1 MATEPETQPAVDP
14 EGPPQ
19 GAPEP
24 PPWPSRFTEEGEGL
38 RDCIRWFVKL
48 RWLAIFGVAIA
59 TWISSGILTVIELP
73 LPLYAVVALMA
84 VFNATVWGISRRVG
98 EDVPSF
104 SRKLIVLQIGADL
117 LFLTSLLHFA
127 GGAENPFSFFYFFLV
142 VISGILLGRRE
153 SYAAAA
159 ATILLFSGMA
169 VLEQVGVLQHHHLRG
184 YPSFVTGTHVGDM
197 GPSILPPDGMPIF
210 LPLHAF
216 LLAFSLTALV
226 MCYFVDLVTR
236 ALRASVHRERTEGA
250 KDRAIME
257 SMQEGIVCFGA
268 EGEVLSCNRAA
279 RLLHGCGQDDCS
291 SPCVCAAG
299 RIDAHSVEEIVRD
312 ILGGRKEQAVFE
324 SARGE
329 RLLLNTLRPVTE
341 PSGRRAGV
349 VWVLVDLTETRRL
362 QMEVL
367 QHERSAV
374 LAEIAAF
381 VAHDVGNLLDGTLN
395 GLRILEASAKDPTE
409 CAKWARE
416 LRARVEQVPAVV
428 RGLVE
433 LSRRSML
440 HRETVD
446 VLEVVHRAKHMLG
459 VRAQQRGIRCELGAA
474 PVPPLRGDGIYL
486 SMAVVNL
493 LLNAFDAV
501 GRGGRVRIRVRPA
514 GDRPDAVEIAVEDD
528 GCGIDAADQE
538 RIFDPFYTTK
548 SESGGTGLGLT
559 IVRRI
564 VQEHGGAIRVD
575 SAPGKGSTFTITIP
589 VAACR
594 TPSTEGV
601 STKPHEGTERIGQD
615 DVPLRAS
622 S

>member
-1 MATEPETQPAVDP
+1 MATDAASRPAV
-14 EGPPQ
+14 GPGSPPP

-24 PPWPSRFTEEGEGL
+24 PPWPSRFTGEGEGL

-48 RWLAIFGVAIA
+48 RWLATFGVAVA
-59 TWISSGILTVIELP
+59 TWISSDILTVMETP
-73 LPLYAVVALMA
+73 LPLYVVVALMS
-84 VFNATVWGISRRVG
+84 VFNAIVWRLSRRAG
-98 EDVPSF
+98 GDTPAF
-104 SRKLIVLQIGADL
+104 SRKLIILQIGADL
-117 LFLTSLLHFA
+117 FFLTSLLHFA

-142 VISGILLGRRE
+142 VISGMLLGRRE
-153 SYAAAA
+153 SYATAAA
-159 ATILLFSGMA
+159 AILLFSGVA
-169 VLEQVGVLQHHHLRG
+169 VLEQAGVLAHHHLRG
-184 YPSFVTGTHVGDM
+184 YPSFVTGTHVGNG
-197 GPSILPPDGMPIF
+197 GPSILPPDGIPIF

-236 ALRASVHRERTEGA
+236 ALRASLHRERTEGA

-279 RLLHGCGQDDCS
+279 RLLYGCGPDGCP
-291 SPCVCAAG
+291 SPCACASG

-312 ILGGRKEQAVFE
+312 ILGGRKERAVFE

-395 GLRILEASAKDPTE
+395 GLRILEASAQDPTE

-416 LRARVEQVPAVV
+416 LRARIEQVPAVV

-446 VLEVVHRAKHMLG
+446 VLEVVHRAMHMLG
-459 VRAQQRGIRCELGAA
+459 VRAQQRGIRCELRAA

-501 GRGGRVRIRVRPA
+501 GRGGRVRINVRAP
-514 GDRPDAVEIAVEDD
+514 GDRADAVEIAVEDD
-528 GCGIDAADQE
+528 GCGIDAADRE

-564 VQEHGGAIRVD
+564 VKEHGGAIRVD
-575 SAPGKGSTFTITIP
+575 GARGKGSTFVISLP
-589 VAACR
+589 VSGAAAPGPAAGDP
-594 TPSTEGV
+594 PSDARGARPACV
-601 STKPHEGTERIGQD
+601 N
-615 DVPLRAS
+615 A
-622 S
+622 